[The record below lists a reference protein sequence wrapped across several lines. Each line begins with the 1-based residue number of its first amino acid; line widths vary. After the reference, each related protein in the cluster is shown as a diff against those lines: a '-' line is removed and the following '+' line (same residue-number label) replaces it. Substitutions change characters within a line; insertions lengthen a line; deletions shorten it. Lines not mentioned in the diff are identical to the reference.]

1 MILKS
6 AGEGDWQTMIKLQ
19 QDEYEHLLIEI
30 HSIHETVMQQM
41 TNYISELNE
50 LIIPKGGFHADL
62 ISEKVKLLLQS
73 FENDVF
79 PQLESTFNE
88 TEKSIKMFGDRLN
101 DLDESGRT
109 KVVWEDMTIYKEVWN
124 KAAEWEWML

>member
-1 MILKS
+1 M
-6 AGEGDWQTMIKLQ
+6 KLSNVSTFGK
-19 QDEYEHLLIEI
+19 IEKPL
-30 HSIHETVMQQM
+30 SVTFV
-41 TNYISELNE
+41 SELNE
-50 LIIPKGGFHADL
+50 LIIPEGGFHADL

-109 KVVWEDMTIYKEVWN
+109 KVVWEE
-124 KAAEWEWML
+124 

>member
-6 AGEGDWQTMIKLQ
+6 AGEGDWQAMIKLQ

-50 LIIPKGGFHADL
+50 LIIPEGGFHADL

-109 KVVWEDMTIYKEVWN
+109 KVVWEE
-124 KAAEWEWML
+124 